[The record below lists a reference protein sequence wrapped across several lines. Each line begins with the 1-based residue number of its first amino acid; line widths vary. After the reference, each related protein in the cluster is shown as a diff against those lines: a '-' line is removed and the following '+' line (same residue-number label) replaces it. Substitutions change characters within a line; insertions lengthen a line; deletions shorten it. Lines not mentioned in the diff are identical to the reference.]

1 VVGWHPIVEFQPSC
15 NDLTFTGVTLK
26 VVRLTKTKSV
36 TALSI
41 LALLIAAGM
50 VFFNTSRG
58 LSRVVSSASGHIV
71 KLEAWHFKSARVRYD
86 LPNRPWAR
94 RLEKWLPDRVKQ
106 RLGLSQ
112 PLLSAVV
119 TPDFQGEPLL
129 SAAFSVSGPPGTQ
142 DAGVL
147 RLVVSDDRG
156 QEFDPAVHD
165 ANVHSGHWVT
175 EVRSFP
181 RRGKE
186 LRLRLM
192 TGSSSL
198 GEIKIENP
206 ARGSHPRWKPEP
218 MPVTVKSNGL
228 ELSLVKF
235 RSYQPGATTF
245 TKAGVYP
252 RTECA
257 FRIRENG
264 RESTAWRPLFFE
276 ISDATG
282 NHWRPFRDSLLEGVD
297 GTEIRAGF
305 LGALWPDEEAWKLR
319 IEFKQVADFPAK
331 ELLRIESIP
340 IPGPE
345 EMLQPQSS
353 YEVNGATVDV
363 ASIIGAN
370 VSFDR
375 IVRLNARR
383 LRDCFTVLV
392 KGRILSQGRRL
403 TFVEA
408 KDEHGRIVKLRGTAS
423 DPGQISG
430 QSPDL
435 LPYSLN
441 FQALPDARELT
452 LVLAVSQSRFLEFL
466 AQPEQVREDGPV
478 TQN

>member
-1 VVGWHPIVEFQPSC
+1 
-15 NDLTFTGVTLK
+15 
-26 VVRLTKTKSV
+26 VRLTKTKSV
-36 TALSI
+36 TALAI
-41 LALLIAAGM
+41 LALLIVVGAVSYG
-50 VFFNTSRG
+50 TSRG
-58 LSRVVSSASGHIV
+58 LSRVVTSASGQRV
-71 KLEAWHFKSARVRYD
+71 KLEAWHFKAAPVRYD

-94 RLEKWLPDRVKQ
+94 RFEKWLPNPVKQ
-106 RLGLSQ
+106 RMGLLR
-112 PLLSAVV
+112 PVV
-119 TPDFQGEPLL
+119 TAFATPNFPGEPVL
-129 SAAFSVSGPPGTQ
+129 SAAFSIRDPSGSTDLG
-142 DAGVL
+142 ALRVIVL
-147 RLVVSDDRG
+147 DDRG
-156 QEFDPAVHD
+156 EAFDPAVQNLI
-165 ANVHSGHWVT
+165 ANSGYWVT
-175 EVRSFP
+175 EMRAFP
-181 RRGKE
+181 RRGRE
-186 LRLRLM
+186 LRLRL
-192 TGSSSL
+192 TGQDNSFAEL
-198 GEIKIENP
+198 RIPNP
-206 ARGSHPRWKPEP
+206 AQGQYPQWKAQPL
-218 MPVTVKSNGL
+218 PVNASDHGL
-228 ELSLVKF
+228 EISLMRF
-235 RSYQPGATTF
+235 RSYQSGAATF
-245 TKAGVYP
+245 TKPGVYP
-252 RTECA
+252 RTQCS
-257 FRIRENG
+257 FRVRENG
-264 RESTAWRPLFFE
+264 RDSTAWLPLSFE

-282 NHWRPFRDSLLEGVD
+282 NHWWPLRDSLLEGVD

-305 LGALWPDEEAWKLR
+305 LGALWPGEKAWKLVV
-319 IEFKQVADFPAK
+319 EFKHVADFPAN

-408 KDEHGRIVKLRGTAS
+408 KDEHGRIVKLKGTAS

-466 AQPEQVREDGPV
+466 AQPEQVREDGSV
-478 TQN
+478 TQD